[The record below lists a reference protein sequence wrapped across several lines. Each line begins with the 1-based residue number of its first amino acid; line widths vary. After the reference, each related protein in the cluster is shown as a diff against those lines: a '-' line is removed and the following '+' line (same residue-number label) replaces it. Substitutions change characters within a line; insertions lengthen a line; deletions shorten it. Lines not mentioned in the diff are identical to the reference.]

1 MAVETNNMQLFLDC
15 DGVLANFN
23 KRAIEICGEHPREF
37 EDRVGEQK
45 FWDKI
50 YETPDFFYSLDPMPD
65 AYDLVGAVKH
75 LNPIILTGRPRGD
88 WSVDQKLRWRDKYFP
103 DLEMIVCKSRDKIKH
118 AKPGDVIVDDW
129 LKWRQIWVDGGG
141 IWVTHTSAENSIRE
155 LKTIGVL

>member
-15 DGVLANFN
+15 DGVLADFN

-45 FWDKI
+45 FWDMI
-50 YETPDFFYSLDPMPD
+50 YGTPDFFYSLDPMPD

-75 LNPIILTGRPRGD
+75 LNPIILTGKPRGE
-88 WSVDQKLRWRDKYFP
+88 WAKEQKLRWRDKYFP
-103 DLEMIVCKSRDKIKH
+103 DLEMIVCKSQDKIKH
-118 AKPGDVIVDDW
+118 AKSGDIIVDDW

-155 LKTIGVL
+155 LKTLGVL